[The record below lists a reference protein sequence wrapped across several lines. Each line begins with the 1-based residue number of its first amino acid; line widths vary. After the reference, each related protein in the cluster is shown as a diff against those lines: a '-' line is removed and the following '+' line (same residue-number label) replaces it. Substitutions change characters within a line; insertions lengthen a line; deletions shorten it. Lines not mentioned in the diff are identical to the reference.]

1 MGASYNK
8 LFKLLID
15 RKIRKGMLCE
25 MAGISPT
32 TLSKMV
38 KGEIVSTE
46 TLIKICQALKCDV
59 GDIMEI
65 ELAE

>member
-15 RKIRKGMLCE
+15 RKIKKGELCRLSD
-25 MAGISPT
+25 ISAT
-32 TLSKMV
+32 TLAKMA
-38 KGEIVSTE
+38 KGEIISSDTI
-46 TLIKICQALKCDV
+46 IKICRALKCDV